1 MITFRDFLE
10 KIQKIER
17 EFMHNNKYSQDKAEI
32 LYDECKNLNPE
43 HLTRVV
49 NFLVGENRFTPNLSD
64 FKKAID
70 ATKQSSDA
78 NRDRFGAKD
87 DNKCFWCGNLGSVAV
102 LDVSYKDDFLWP
114 HGFHKGKPHLTNAT
128 CDCDSEATKLRRRN
142 NPDISCLVDMNK
154 YQFYKLDFER
164 TGIYTFAGHKIMDY
178 C

>member
-1 MITFRDFLE
+1 MITTTEFSIQLARLE
-10 KIQKIER
+10 K
-17 EFMHNNKYSQDKAEI
+17 EFMHNAKYSEEKSKI
-32 LYDECKNLNPE
+32 FYDEVKFLKSE
-43 HLTRVV
+43 HLVRAV
-49 NFLVGENRFTPNLSD
+49 NFLIGENRYSPNLSD
-64 FKKAID
+64 LKKAID

-78 NRDRFGAKD
+78 DRDRFGAKN